1 MTSTNAHL
9 NTGDTRMADFIYCL
23 NTATIRPASL
33 MDKITITAETGYD
46 AIELWVNDVEDYVE
60 AGGSVGDV
68 AKALD
73 DTGLQ
78 RPSMIS
84 LREWCTEDDKQFAEA
99 LDAAR
104 RRLEIARALSVA
116 HIVAGPPG
124 GVIPLNIATERYEKL
139 LEVSLEYGVPASVE
153 FLGFVKGINTLE
165 DAWAICG
172 GTGMSEATITPD
184 AWHMF
189 RGGSNFKLL
198 EEIPGDHISC
208 FHWNDAVTTPPREE
222 QNDSHRVFPTD
233 GIMDLKALADV
244 MRRKDWHGALSLELF
259 NPEYWKRD
267 PREVAREGLEK
278 MKLSI
283 A

>member
-1 MTSTNAHL
+1 
-9 NTGDTRMADFIYCL
+9 MADFIFCL

-33 MDKITITAETGYD
+33 MDKIAIAAETGYD
-46 AIELWVNDVEDYVE
+46 AIELWVGDVEDYVA
-60 AGGSVGDV
+60 AGGNVGDV

-73 DTGLQ
+73 DAGLG

-84 LREWCTEDDKQFAEA
+84 LRDWCTEDDKAFAEA
-99 LDAAR
+99 LDVAR
-104 RRLEIARALSVA
+104 RRLEIARQLSVE

-124 GVIPLNIATERYEKL
+124 GVIPLEIATGRYAKL

-153 FLGFVKGINTLE
+153 FLGFVKGINTLQ

-189 RGGSNFKLL
+189 RGDSNFGLL
-198 EEIPGDHISC
+198 AEIPGDHISC
-208 FHWNDAVTTPPREE
+208 FHWNDATATPPRVE
-222 QNDSHRVFPTD
+222 QNDSHRVFPLD
-233 GIMDLKALADV
+233 GIMELKPIAD
-244 MRRKDWHGALSLELF
+244 MLRQKDWHGALSLELF

-278 MKLSI
+278 MRRSI
-283 A
+283 G